1 MERINNKEK
10 SWDKY
15 YYNICA
21 EVADNSKCLSRQIGA
36 ILVRDKCIISTGYN
50 GGPRGTQR
58 CDQRPDIEDQFKQE
72 GVCPRYAMGYKSGQ
86 GLEYCTAAHGEENSI
101 LMCARM
107 GVVAKDAIM
116 YMTCGIPCKNCMI
129 KIINVGIKE
138 LVVTKMDL
146 YDEISKYLLESSDVN
161 VRLYDFL
168 Q

>member
-1 MERINNKEK
+1 MERTSNEEK

-15 YYNICA
+15 YYNVCV
-21 EVADNSKCLSRQIGA
+21 EVADNSKCLSRGIGA

-50 GGPRGTQR
+50 GGPRGSIR
-58 CDQRPDIEDQFKQE
+58 CDQRPDIKERFRQE
-72 GVCPRYAMGYKSGQ
+72 GVCPRKAMGYGSGQ
-86 GLEYCTAAHGEENSI
+86 GLEYCIAAHAEENSI

-107 GVVAKDAIM
+107 GVVAKDAVM

-129 KIINVGIKE
+129 KIINVGVKE

-146 YDEISKYLLESSDVN
+146 YDEASEYLLANSDVN

-168 Q
+168 